1 MKGLGGVRRFFRLG
15 AFRPDPDEDVE
26 TELSFHFR
34 QTEEE
39 LVARGMSPETA
50 RQEARRRFGDLDRYR
65 RDLSRIDRGTTARHR
80 RTALLEA
87 VVQDVRYLLR
97 GLARTPG
104 FTVAVVLTLA
114 LGIGA
119 NATMFGIIDRLLLS
133 PPSGVADPE
142 YVARL
147 QIDRVSP
154 FTGDR
159 GIWSYLTFQDY
170 QDFLE
175 AGGLEAVGAYGSQ
188 SVILGRGEEAERVN
202 AVFVTAS
209 FLRVLGVQPVLGRFF
224 EEAEAQAGT
233 SRVAVL
239 SYGLWQRR
247 YGGSR
252 DVLGR
257 TLSVGNGSYTVVGV
271 APQGFNGV
279 DLERVD
285 LILPIHA
292 YTVHTGSDRWV
303 ASRGYYWLQAVA
315 RLAPSASRVAV
326 AEEATALHRNG
337 RREYIDRGSYPEEAS
352 VVLGP
357 LQAALG
363 PEAPGEVKVSW
374 WLAGVTL
381 IVLLIACANVA
392 NLLLARGAGRQRELG
407 IRVALGISHR
417 RLVGQLLSESVI
429 LAGTG
434 GVVGLA
440 MAYWGGAVLQRVFLP
455 DVPWAD
461 STVNHRVLLFTLVL
475 AVVTGLL
482 AGTAP
487 AWKGARG
494 GVVGAMKERGWGGSG
509 RRSRGQAA
517 LLVTQAALSLILLVG
532 AGLFVRSLRQA
543 QKLDMG
549 FDPEGLVV
557 ARLSLDGEW
566 EPKARLEL
574 AQRAVARLEA
584 LPGVMAAGTANPGPF
599 AGMWALDFF
608 VPGMDSIPAPPL
620 MGPFIMGVSP
630 GYLPTLGA
638 RLQEGRLFTDQE
650 AASGARVAVVT
661 RNMARG
667 LWPTE
672 SALGKCF
679 KLNEPDNPCWEV
691 VGVVEDG
698 YLSQIT
704 EGMPWQYYLPFGT
717 PALELGMYPEVLM
730 IRARGDPSNLLQTLR
745 VELRGLDPGVRFAHV
760 QLLQNLIDPQLRS
773 WRLGATMFSLFGIL
787 ALLVASV
794 GLYSV
799 LAFNVA
805 RRTRELG
812 VRHAVGA
819 SRGHIVGMVV
829 RESVGTTGVGV
840 VVGLVLAVIAG
851 GKLGPLLFETSPR
864 DPVVIGGV
872 VGALLLVAVVAGALP
887 ARSASRVDPIQA
899 LRSD

>member
-1 MKGLGGVRRFFRLG
+1 MKGLKGVRRFFHLG
-15 AFRPDPDEDVE
+15 AFRPDPEEDLAS
-26 TELSFHFR
+26 ELSFHF
-34 QTEEE
+34 QETLEE
-39 LVARGMSPETA
+39 LRARGLSPAAA
-50 RQEARRRFGDLDRYR
+50 REEARRRFGDLTRYR
-65 RDLSRIDRGTTARHR
+65 KDLARIDRGVAARSKR
-80 RTALLEA
+80 VAVLEA
-87 VVQDVRYLLR
+87 LGQDLRYLFR
-97 GLARTPG
+97 GMTRSPG

-142 YVARL
+142 SVVRL

-159 GIWSYLTFQDY
+159 GIWSYLAFQDY

-175 AGGLEAVGAYGSQ
+175 AGGLEAVGAYGTEN
-188 SVILGRGEEAERVN
+188 VILGRGEEAERVN
-202 AVFVTAS
+202 ALFGTAS

-233 SRVAVL
+233 SRVVVL

-247 YGGSR
+247 YGGTR

-257 TLSVGNGSYTVVGV
+257 SLSVGDGSFTVVGV
-271 APQGFNGV
+271 APRGFNGV

-292 YTVHTGSDRWV
+292 YTAHTGSDRWV
-303 ASRGYYWLQAVA
+303 GSRGYYWLQAVA
-315 RLAPSASRVAV
+315 RLPASASRVAV

-337 RREYIDRGSYPEEAS
+337 RQDLIDRGFYPEDTK

-357 LQAALG
+357 LPAALG
-363 PEAPGEVKVSW
+363 PDAPGEVAVSR

-392 NLLLARGAGRQRELG
+392 NLLLARGAGRQREVG
-407 IRVALGISHR
+407 IRIALGISRR
-417 RLVGQLLSESVI
+417 RLVGQLLSESVT
-429 LAGTG
+429 LAGIGG
-434 GVVGLA
+434 GVGLV
-440 MAYWGGAVLQRVFLP
+440 MAYWGGGLLQRVFLP
-455 DVPWAD
+455 DVPWSD
-461 STVNHRVLLFTLVL
+461 SAANPRVLLFTLVL
-475 AVVTGLL
+475 AVATGLL

-487 AWKGARG
+487 AWTGTRG
-494 GVVGAMKERGWGGSG
+494 GVVGAMKEGGWGGSG
-509 RRSRGQAA
+509 RRSRSQAF

-532 AGLFVRSLRQA
+532 AGLFVRSLQQA
-543 QKLDMG
+543 QELNMG
-549 FDPEGLVV
+549 FNPEGLVV
-557 ARLSLDGEW
+557 ARLTLEGEW
-566 EPKARLEL
+566 EPEARLDL
-574 AQRAVARLEA
+574 AQRAIARMKT
-584 LPGVMAAGTANPGPF
+584 LPGVVEAGAANPGPF

-608 VPGMDSIPAPPL
+608 VPGVDSIPAPPL
-620 MGPFIMGVSP
+620 MGPFITGVTP
-630 GYLPTLGA
+630 GYLPTLGS
-638 RLQEGRLFTDQE
+638 RLLEGRLFTEQE
-650 AASGARVAVVT
+650 ASSGTRVAVVT

-667 LWPTE
+667 LWPSE

-679 KLNEPDNPCWEV
+679 KVNEPENPCWEV
-691 VGVVEDG
+691 VGVVEDS
-698 YLSQIT
+698 YLSEIRA
-704 EGMPWQYYLPFGT
+704 GMPWQYYLPFGP
-717 PALELGMYPEVLM
+717 PALELGMDPGVFM
-730 IRARGDPSNLLQTLR
+730 IRTQGDPSALIFPLR
-745 VELRGLDPGVRFAHV
+745 DLLRGLDPGVRFAHV
-760 QLLQNLIDPQLRS
+760 QPLQSLIDPQLRS

-799 LAFNVA
+799 LAFSVA

-819 SRGHIVGMVV
+819 SSGQIMGLVV
-829 RESVGTTGVGV
+829 REALSTTGVGV
-840 VVGLVLAVIAG
+840 VVGLALAVMAG
-851 GKLGPLLFETSPR
+851 GELGPLLFNTSPR